1 MTINNE
7 DDIKKIEIDTIFFF
21 LLTISSL
28 ISFYIITE
36 KKNILIN
43 QSKLSS
49 SNLNQ
54 LFRFNR
60 KFIFLIDIY
69 FLINAYL
76 SLKNNN
82 NNEEENEEIKYL
94 LLGSLFSVIGAF
106 FFLFVKNTLVIE
118 DE

>member
-21 LLTISSL
+21 LLIITTL

-36 KKNILIN
+36 KKKILLNKSNIT
-43 QSKLSS
+43 SED
-49 SNLNQ
+49 LNRI
-54 LFRFNR
+54 FRFNR

-69 FLINAYL
+69 FLINAYF
-76 SLKNNN
+76 SLKNSE
-82 NNEEENEEIKYL
+82 NNEEQNNEIKIL
-94 LLGSLFSVIGAF
+94 LVASLFSAIAGF
-106 FFLFVKNTLVIE
+106 LFLFVRNTLVIE